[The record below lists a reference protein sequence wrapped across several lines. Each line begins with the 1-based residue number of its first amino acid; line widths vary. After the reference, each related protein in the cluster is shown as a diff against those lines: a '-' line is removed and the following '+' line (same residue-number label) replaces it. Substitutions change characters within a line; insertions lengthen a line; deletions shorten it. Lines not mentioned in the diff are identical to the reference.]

1 MTKTKSVALFNI
13 FSFLTVFLFF
23 FLLKSPVQATLSV
36 SQGISICLT
45 KAIPSLFPF
54 LILNEL
60 MLSWGL
66 AERLGKYIG
75 VPFCKA
81 FKIKNIS
88 FAAFLSGC
96 LFGFPLGTKTAVSL
110 YEKNSISKK
119 EAERLICFCSN
130 TGPAF
135 IIGIV
140 GAALSNKNIALC
152 IYISQILSA
161 IIIGLFLRKEDTY
174 QEAGLT
180 EKQIHFS
187 LSDIPKAVTNSVVPM
202 LNICAFIC
210 FFSCVSG
217 SVENLLSAFGVGE
230 YISVFLVGLFEITKG
245 ISLLE
250 NYGTN
255 FASVFC
261 SAFLI
266 GWSGVSVILQSVS
279 ITSKYGLSCKKFVL
293 SKALQGL
300 ICAII
305 CIIICKI
312 FKLY

>member
-1 MTKTKSVALFNI
+1 MTKAKSGFLFNI

-23 FLLKSPVQATLSV
+23 FLLKSPVQASISV
-36 SQGISICLT
+36 SQGLSLCLT

-54 LILNEL
+54 LVLNEL
-60 MLSWGL
+60 MLSWGM
-66 AERLGKYIG
+66 AERLGRVVG
-75 VPFCKA
+75 VPFSRL
-81 FKIKNIS
+81 FKLKKES
-88 FAAFLSGC
+88 SVAFLSGC

-110 YEKNSISKK
+110 YEKNIISKE
-119 EAERLICFCSN
+119 EAETLVCFCSN

-135 IIGIV
+135 VLGVVGI
-140 GAALSNKNIALC
+140 AICNQKIAFC
-152 IYISQILSA
+152 IYISQIISA
-161 IIIGLFLRKEDTY
+161 IIIGLFLKKEDTY
-174 QEAGLT
+174 QQSILSDT
-180 EKQIHFS
+180 QMRFS
-187 LSDIPKAVTNSVVPM
+187 VSDIPKAVTNSVVPM

-210 FFSCVSG
+210 FFSCLSG
-217 SVENLLSAFGVGE
+217 SVENLLSSIGADE
-230 YISVFLVGLFEITKG
+230 YISVFFIGLFEITKG

-261 SAFLI
+261 SAFLL
-266 GWSGVSVILQSVS
+266 GWSGLSVILQSIS
-279 ITSKYGLSCKKFVL
+279 ITSKHGLSCKKFVL

>member
-1 MTKTKSVALFNI
+1 MTKTKGIALFNI

-23 FLLKSPVQATLSV
+23 FLLKSPAQAIHSV
-36 SQGISICLT
+36 NEGLSICLT
-45 KAIPSLFPF
+45 KAIPTLFPF
-54 LILNEL
+54 LVLNEL
-60 MLSWGL
+60 MLSLGL
-66 AERLGKYIG
+66 ANNLGNMFG
-75 VPFCKA
+75 TPFCKA
-81 FKIKNIS
+81 FKIKKQS

-110 YEKNSISKK
+110 YEKNIISKQ

-135 IIGIV
+135 IVGIV
-140 GAALSNKNIALC
+140 GTALCSKKIALV
-152 IYISQILSA
+152 IYFSQIISA
-161 IIIGLFLRKEDTY
+161 IIIGLILRKEDTY
-174 QEAGLT
+174 QQTGFT
-180 EKQIHFS
+180 DMQIRFS

-217 SVENLLSAFGVGE
+217 SIENLLTSVGANE
-230 YISVFLVGLFEITKG
+230 YISVFFIGLFEITKG

-250 NYGTN
+250 NYSAN

-261 SAFLI
+261 SSFLL
-266 GWSGVSVILQSVS
+266 GWSGLSVILQSIS
-279 ITSKYGLSCKKFVL
+279 ITSKFRLNCKKYVL

>member
-1 MTKTKSVALFNI
+1 MTITKGFTLFNI

-23 FLLKSPVQATLSV
+23 FLLKSPVLASESV
-36 SQGISICLT
+36 KIGISVCLT

-54 LILNEL
+54 LVLNEL
-60 MLSWGL
+60 MLSWKIFDN
-66 AERLGKYIG
+66 LGIIFG
-75 VPFCKA
+75 TPFSKA
-81 FKIKNIS
+81 LKIKRHS

-110 YEKNSISKK
+110 YEKKLISKE
-119 EAERLICFCSN
+119 EAENLICFCSN

-140 GAALSNKNIALC
+140 GTALCSKKIALA
-152 IYISQILSA
+152 IYVSQIISA
-161 IIIGLFLRKEDTY
+161 LIIGLLLRKKGDYQQSPFFDTK
-174 QEAGLT
+174 T
-180 EKQIHFS
+180 CFS
-187 LSDIPKAVTNSVVPM
+187 LSDIPKAVTDSVMPI

-210 FFSCVSG
+210 FFSCISA
-217 SVENLLSAFGVGE
+217 SFENILTAIGANE
-230 YISVFLVGLFEITKG
+230 YISVFIIGLFEITKG

-250 NYGTN
+250 NYGTD
-255 FASVFC
+255 FASIFC
-261 SAFLI
+261 AAFIL
-266 GWSGVSVILQSVS
+266 GWSGLSVILQSIS
-279 ITSKYGLSCKKFVL
+279 ITSKAGLGCKKFVI

>member
-1 MTKTKSVALFNI
+1 MTKAKSVVMFNI

-36 SQGISICLT
+36 NQGISICLT
-45 KAIPSLFPF
+45 KAIPTLFPF
-54 LILNEL
+54 LVLNEL

-66 AERLGKYIG
+66 AERLGKIFG
-75 VPFCKA
+75 APFCKA
-81 FKIKNIS
+81 FKLKNIS
-88 FAAFLSGC
+88 FASFLSGC

-110 YEKNSISKK
+110 YEKNIISKQ

-135 IIGIV
+135 IVGIV
-140 GAALSNKNIALC
+140 GTALCNKKIALV
-152 IYISQILSA
+152 IYFSQILSA
-161 IIIGLFLRKEDTY
+161 TIIGLFLRKEDMY
-174 QEAGLT
+174 QQT
-180 EKQIHFS
+180 VISDTQTRFS

-217 SVENLLSAFGVGE
+217 SVENILTAIGANE
-230 YISVFLVGLFEITKG
+230 YISVFLIGLFEITKG

-250 NYGTN
+250 NYGVN

-261 SAFLI
+261 AAFLL
-266 GWSGVSVILQSVS
+266 GWSGLSVILQSIS
-279 ITSKYGLSCKKFVL
+279 ITSKVGLSCKKFVI

-300 ICAII
+300 ICAVI

>member
-1 MTKTKSVALFNI
+1 MTNTKGIALFNV
-13 FSFLTVFLFF
+13 FSFLTIFLFF
-23 FLLKSPVQATLSV
+23 FLLKSPIQAALSV
-36 SQGISICLT
+36 NEGLSLCLT

-54 LILNEL
+54 LVLNEL
-60 MLSWGL
+60 MISWGL
-66 AERLGKYIG
+66 ADNLCKIFGA
-75 VPFCKA
+75 PFCKA
-81 FKIKNIS
+81 LKIKKQS

-110 YEKNSISKK
+110 YEKNIISKQ

-135 IIGIV
+135 IVGIV
-140 GAALSNKNIALC
+140 GTALCSKKIALV
-152 IYISQILSA
+152 IYFSQIISA
-161 IIIGLFLRKEDTY
+161 FIIGLSLRKKDGY
-174 QEAGLT
+174 QEMVISDT
-180 EKQIHFS
+180 QIHFS

-217 SVENLLSAFGVGE
+217 SVENILTAIGANE
-230 YISVFLVGLFEITKG
+230 YISVFFIGLFEITKG

-250 NYGTN
+250 NYGAN

-261 SAFLI
+261 SAFLL
-266 GWSGVSVILQSVS
+266 GWSGLSVILQSIS
-279 ITSKYGLSCKKFVL
+279 ITSKVGLGCKKFVL

-300 ICAII
+300 ICAVI

>member
-1 MTKTKSVALFNI
+1 MTKTKGIALFNV

-23 FLLKSPVQATLSV
+23 FLLKSPVQAALSV
-36 SQGISICLT
+36 NEGISICLT
-45 KAIPSLFPF
+45 KAIPALFPF
-54 LILNEL
+54 LVLNDL
-60 MLSWGL
+60 MLSWGV
-66 AERLGKYIG
+66 ADNFGKIFG
-75 VPFCKA
+75 TPFCKA
-81 FKIKNIS
+81 FKIKKQS

-110 YEKNSISKK
+110 YEKNIISKQ
-119 EAERLICFCSN
+119 EAEKLICFCSN

-135 IIGIV
+135 IVGIV
-140 GAALSNKNIALC
+140 GTALC
-152 IYISQILSA
+152 SKKIAFVIYFSQILSA
-161 IIIGLFLRKEDTY
+161 IIIGLILRKEDTF
-174 QEAGLT
+174 QENVLYDT
-180 EKQIHFS
+180 QIRFS
-187 LSDIPKAVTNSVVPM
+187 LSDIPKAISNSIMPM

-217 SVENLLSAFGVGE
+217 SVENILTALGANE
-230 YISVFLVGLFEITKG
+230 YISVFFIGLFEITKG

-250 NYGTN
+250 NYSTN

-266 GWSGVSVILQSVS
+266 GWSGLSVILQSIS
-279 ITSKYGLSCKKFVL
+279 ITSKFGLSCKKFVI